1 MNLLDEFRDRSGA
14 GAAIRPSSNGGAAL
28 RDVLAAAG
36 APTATLSSRTRRML
50 WLALATLPIVAVAHP
65 FLLALMSG
73 TGNGSDPFSFA
84 AGLLAWPGA
93 LVQPVLVAACRPG
106 RDRARVRHA
115 WICEPASRTP
125 IRAATTSL
133 VVGAA
138 ASVPLVLVVLAFLVI
153 AALAMAVVAFLV
165 WLLIS
170 AMSS

>member
-93 LVQPVLVAACRPG
+93 LVQPVLVAAAALAVIALAFVTRG
-106 RDRARVRHA
+106 FRA
-115 WICEPASRTP
+115 ASRTP
-125 IRAATTSL
+125 IRAATTPS
-133 VVGAA
+133 
-138 ASVPLVLVVLAFLVI
+138 
-153 AALAMAVVAFLV
+153 
-165 WLLIS
+165 WS
-170 AMSS
+170 AQRPVCRSCWSCSRSWSSPPSPWPWSRSWCGS

>member
-93 LVQPVLVAACRPG
+93 LVQPVLVAAAALAVIALAFVTRG
-106 RDRARVRHA
+106 FRA
-115 WICEPASRTP
+115 ASRTP